1 MKEYVIKW
9 NVGYVVEY
17 DVVEADSEA
26 DAMEVAYSYWRE
38 EAELNAVYG
47 VVGEA
52 TDELKEEYAVY

>member
-9 NVGYVVEY
+9 NVGYGDEY
-17 DVVEADSEA
+17 
-26 DAMEVAYSYWRE
+26 
-38 EAELNAVYG
+38 